1 MDTVISVLET
11 FYQQE
16 KQRQQQGEDQVRE
29 RGLAEEEAREAKRR
43 RAREEFKIT
52 LKGQLEGDS
61 VMRKAK
67 RAQEIN
73 EEMKITHLMK
83 A

>member
-1 MDTVISVLET
+1 MRD
-11 FYQQE
+11 
-16 KQRQQQGEDQVRE
+16 
-29 RGLAEEEAREAKRR
+29 RGIAEEEVRETKRR
-43 RAREEFKIT
+43 KAREEFKIT

-73 EEMKITHLMK
+73 EEMKITH
-83 A
+83 